1 MIRNNIHV
9 AKYLG
14 KNGEEILVPKIRT
27 MEPDA
32 DNKLK
37 QIIRQNGLTA
47 SRKIQN
53 DPRIIA
59 SRKWMRRYF
68 IDEILQLPYNVL
80 YKRNMKL
87 VGRRASSGTYWHY
100 SSRQQKTRALRYKPG
115 LIGVHKY
122 DPNKA
127 SEQNERRYF
136 AEKKL
141 MPIWTDIKYSIVIL
155 FNIITGRI
163 KGE

>member
-1 MIRNNIHV
+1 MIRSNLHL

-32 DNKLK
+32 DRKLTQTVK
-37 QIIRQNGLTA
+37 QNGLTA
-47 SRKIQN
+47 SRKIPN

-68 IDEILQLPYNVL
+68 VDEILQLPYNVL

-87 VGRRASSGTYWHY
+87 VGRRASPEDYWNY
-100 SSRQQKTRALRYKPG
+100 SSRQQKRRALKHKPG
-115 LIGVHKY
+115 FIGVHKY
-122 DPNKA
+122 DPKRS

-141 MPIWTDIKYSIVIL
+141 MPNWTDIKYGTVIL
-155 FNIITGRI
+155 CNIITGEI